1 MARINEDNDV
11 ALLIALSSSSSMSHT
26 LFPDMLNE
34 SPSRKKVSIDRRGG
48 RLVWRSDKVID
59 MSLVALSDR
68 RKRTAAA
75 AAAAASTTSAPNVT
89 MLLIWYTVRKR

>member
-1 MARINEDNDV
+1 MNHPPE
-11 ALLIALSSSSSMSHT
+11 
-26 LFPDMLNE
+26 
-34 SPSRKKVSIDRRGG
+34 KKVSIDRRGG

-75 AAAAASTTSAPNVT
+75 AAAASTTSAPNVT

>member
-75 AAAAASTTSAPNVT
+75 AAAASTTSAPNVT